1 MFRQWLSTFSAPQV
15 DRIRFPQSV
24 AQPVQVS
31 FLDRFAE
38 RVRLLYRLSLA
49 RCQLCGTSAA
59 SDKVMNS
66 LCLQCIADM
75 PEVRMPCTLC
85 GGNAGSSLDTLDIV
99 CGQCVRKPPQFDRAA
114 SAFEYEFPLDLLIQ
128 RLKYGAALHW
138 LNSLAPTASQ
148 RLQTLLA
155 QEAADPARTR
165 LIPVPLHRSK
175 YSKRGFNQSLE
186 ISRALGS
193 ELNLVTT
200 TKLLKRLK
208 ATGAQAAMALEG
220 RRDNVRD
227 AFAVNLPVLSELRSA
242 GVDTLVLIDDVLTT
256 GATLDECASTLRK
269 ALATQDQ
276 PLRVLAFTLA
286 RRSQR

>member
-15 DRIRFPQSV
+15 DRIGFSQPV
-24 AQPVQVS
+24 AQPVQVT
-31 FLDRFAE
+31 FLEKLAE
-38 RVRLLYRLSLA
+38 GIPLLYRLSLA
-49 RCQLCGTSAA
+49 RCQLCGSAAA
-59 SDKVMNS
+59 SDRVINS
-66 LCLQCIADM
+66 LCRQCLADM

-99 CGQCVRKPPQFDRAA
+99 CGQCVRNPPQFDRAA
-114 SAFEYEFPLDLLIQ
+114 SAFEYEFPVDLLIQ

-138 LNSLAPTASQ
+138 LNSLASTAAL

-165 LIPVPLHRSK
+165 LIPVPLHSSK
-175 YSKRGFNQSLE
+175 YSKRGFNQALE
-186 ISRALGS
+186 ISRALGR
-193 ELNLVTT
+193 ELNLTT
-200 TKLLKRLK
+200 TSKLLKRLK
-208 ATGAQAAMALEG
+208 ATRAQAAMALEG

-227 AFAVNLPVLSELRSA
+227 AFAVNLPILAELSSA

-256 GATLDECASTLRK
+256 GATLDECASTLQR
-269 ALATQDQ
+269 ALATQDGEI
-276 PLRVLAFTLA
+276 RVLAFTLA